1 MPQEESPLAE
11 ILVTSKVVGELKV
24 AKQDGQV
31 PQDDMVKFLIM
42 LVNDLWRACK
52 CDLPSW

>member
-1 MPQEESPLAE
+1 MQQEESPLAE

-42 LVNDLWRACK
+42 LVNDLRRACK